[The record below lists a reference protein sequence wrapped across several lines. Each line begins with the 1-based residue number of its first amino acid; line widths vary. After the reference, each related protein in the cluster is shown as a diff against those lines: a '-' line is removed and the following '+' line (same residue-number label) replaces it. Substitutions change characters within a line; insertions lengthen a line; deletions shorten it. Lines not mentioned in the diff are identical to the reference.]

1 MEKTMSEAFGFH
13 AISVVLLL
21 FIILNLLLILHL
33 PSSSWYALVPFFIC
47 FLSDLLQIIVWSE
60 SSKCKTIQKR
70 SCIAKKQEVT
80 CLHENE
86 NVVDDKKQLCTGELG
101 QIMEKLGTL
110 FDADGGEVVEG
121 RVGSKEIADLF
132 EEEPSL
138 EEVKEAFHVF
148 DENKD
153 GFIDAGEIYKVL
165 CALGFVGA
173 SEVECKRMIRAFDR
187 NGDGQIDFNEF
198 VQLMENSFC

>member
-1 MEKTMSEAFGFH
+1 MSEAFGCQ
-13 AISVVLLL
+13 AISVVLILL
-21 FIILNLLLILHL
+21 IILNLLLILHL
-33 PSSSWYALVPFFIC
+33 LSSFWYVLVPL
-47 FLSDLLQIIVWSE
+47 FLCVLCDVLQIIVCSE
-60 SSKCKTIQKR
+60 SSKGKTIQKR
-70 SCIAKKQEVT
+70 SCIAKKQEVN

-86 NVVDDKKQLCTGELG
+86 NENDVDDKKQLCTGELG
-101 QIMEKLGTL
+101 QMMEKLGTL

-121 RVGSKEIADLF
+121 RLGSKEIADLF

-153 GFIDAGEIYKVL
+153 GFIDAGEINKVL

-173 SEVECKRMIRAFDR
+173 SEVECKRMIKAFDH

-198 VQLMENSFC
+198 VQLMEKSFC

>member
-13 AISVVLLL
+13 AIS
-21 FIILNLLLILHL
+21 
-33 PSSSWYALVPFFIC
+33 
-47 FLSDLLQIIVWSE
+47 IIVWSE

-110 FDADGGEVVEG
+110 FDADVV
-121 RVGSKEIADLF
+121 
-132 EEEPSL
+132 EEPSL

-153 GFIDAGEIYKVL
+153 GFIDAGEINKVL

>member
-1 MEKTMSEAFGFH
+1 MEKTVSEAFGCQ

-21 FIILNLLLILHL
+21 LIILNLLLILHL
-33 PSSSWYALVPFFIC
+33 LSSFWYVLVPLFIC
-47 FLSDLLQIIVWSE
+47 VLCDVLQIIVCSE

-70 SCIAKKQEVT
+70 SCIAKKQEVN

-86 NVVDDKKQLCTGELG
+86 NDVDDKKQLCTGELG
-101 QIMEKLGTL
+101 QMMEKLGTL

-121 RVGSKEIADLF
+121 RLESKEIADLF

-153 GFIDAGEIYKVL
+153 GFIDAGEINEVL

-173 SEVECKRMIRAFDR
+173 SEVECKRMIKAFDR
-187 NGDGQIDFNEF
+187 NGDGRIDFNEF
-198 VQLMENSFC
+198 VQLMEKSFC